1 MDYTHHRE
9 IFNLAWENYNHNRV
23 ECQKCHVQ
31 KTVQIE
37 EEKDA
42 DIYFLHLLYKYS
54 CAQEDNFYDPLSFV
68 KAYGIP
74 NRMIG
79 EAYKMFAEEEGY
91 DEPDL
96 MMENY

>member
-1 MDYTHHRE
+1 MQIYILC
-9 IFNLAWENYNHNRV
+9 IFSTSIHAFT
-23 ECQKCHVQ
+23 K
-31 KTVQIE
+31 
-37 EEKDA
+37 
-42 DIYFLHLLYKYS
+42 
-54 CAQEDNFYDPLSFV
+54 DNFYDPLSFV

-91 DEPDL
+91 DAPDL

>member
-1 MDYTHHRE
+1 M
-9 IFNLAWENYNHNRV
+9 
-23 ECQKCHVQ
+23 
-31 KTVQIE
+31 
-37 EEKDA
+37 
-42 DIYFLHLLYKYS
+42 HLLYKYS

-96 MMENY
+96 MMEN